1 MRYRAGMP
9 MFANDCLEIL
19 IPKSF
24 DPKMFM
30 KDMHLKSPG
39 RALALLVFTAVVTT
53 AGCSKSDSGKT
64 PSPAQSA
71 TKTDPMEVQLSAD
84 MAKHFQVEAAKMAEI
99 SVIQKV
105 AGRIEANEQRT
116 MRIGASVTG
125 RVTQVLAEVGD
136 RVKAGQPL
144 ARLASPELTSAQL
157 SFLRALSANKLA
169 ERSVERAQQLVTAD
183 VIGHAELQRREVE
196 LSVAKAELRAAT
208 DQLRLIGLTDA
219 MIQRLRDTGALAS
232 EVAITASRTGVVVER
247 KVSQGQVAQPGDP
260 LFTIADLS
268 NVWVI
273 GALPE
278 QDANSVQLN
287 QQVEVE
293 VPALGTQKLKG
304 RIVFVSDTVQ
314 QDTRTVPIR
323 TAVDN
328 PRSELKPQMLAT
340 LHLNGLQVK
349 QLAVPASAVVRE
361 NDKDYVFVKVGEH
374 RFRLT
379 EVQLDA
385 AAGELRPVRKG
396 IDEGTPI
403 VVDGSFHLNS
413 QRKRAELE

>member
-1 MRYRAGMP
+1 MNTHLP
-9 MFANDCLEIL
+9 L
-19 IPKSF
+19 P
-24 DPKMFM
+24 
-30 KDMHLKSPG
+30 LKSSDLCAHIMNSYNKPG
-39 RALALLVFTAVVTT
+39 TLWALIFLAIVLLG
-53 AGCSKSDSGKT
+53 GCSKSDTTAQKAKQ
-64 PSPAQSA
+64 PAVPRA
-71 TKTDPMEVQLSAD
+71 DPMEVQITPE
-84 MAKHFQVEAAKMAEI
+84 MAKHFQIEAARMAEV

-116 MRIGASVTG
+116 MRIGSSVTG
-125 RVTQVLAEVGD
+125 RITQVLAEVGD

-144 ARLASPELTSAQL
+144 ARLSSPELTSAQL
-157 SFLRALSANKLA
+157 SFLRALSATKLA

-183 VIGHAELQRREVE
+183 VIGNAELQRREVE
-196 LSVAKAELRAAT
+196 LSVARAELRAAT
-208 DQLRLIGLTDA
+208 DQLRLIGLNDQT
-219 MIQRLRDTGALAS
+219 IQLLRETGGLAS

-268 NVWVI
+268 NVWVV

-278 QDANSVQLN
+278 QDANSVKLN

-304 RIVFVSDTVQ
+304 RIVFISDTVQ
-314 QDTRTVPIR
+314 PDTRTVPIR

-328 PRSELKPQMLAT
+328 PRFELKPQMLAT
-340 LHLNGLQVK
+340 LHLNGAYVK
-349 QLAVPASAVVRE
+349 QLAIPAAAVVRE
-361 NDKDYVFVKVGEH
+361 NDKDYVFVKVGEN
-374 RFRLT
+374 RYRLT
-379 EVQLDA
+379 EVQLDP

>member
-1 MRYRAGMP
+1 MSARIRFKNITTHLLTAYPNMKNLTIRQGFAVLLLGMSLIAGG
-9 MFANDCLEIL
+9 CG
-19 IPKSF
+19 KS
-24 DPKMFM
+24 
-30 KDMHLKSPG
+30 
-39 RALALLVFTAVVTT
+39 TT
-53 AGCSKSDSGKT
+53 EAKKAA
-64 PSPAQSA
+64 AQ
-71 TKTDPMEVQLSAD
+71 TTQRTDPMEVQLTPD
-84 MAKHFQVEAAKMAEI
+84 MDKHFQIEPATMADI

-116 MRIGASVTG
+116 MRIGSSVTG
-125 RVTQVLAEVGD
+125 RITQVLAEVGD
-136 RVKAGQPL
+136 RVQAGQPL
-144 ARLASPELTSAQL
+144 ARLSSPELTAAQL
-157 SFLRALSANKLA
+157 SFLRALSATKLA

-183 VIGHAELQRREVE
+183 VIGNAELQRREVE
-196 LSVAKAELRAAT
+196 LSVARAELRAAT
-208 DQLRLIGLTDA
+208 DQLRLIGLSDG
-219 MIQRLRDTGALAS
+219 MIQRLRETGALAS

-260 LFTIADLS
+260 LFTVADLS
-268 NVWVI
+268 NVWVV

-278 QDANSVQLN
+278 QDANSVKLN

-328 PRSELKPQMLAT
+328 PRFELKPQMLAT
-340 LHLNGLQVK
+340 LHLNGTYVK
-349 QLAVPASAVVRE
+349 QLAVPAAAVVRE
-361 NDKDYVFVKVGEH
+361 NDKDYVFVKVGDH
-374 RFRLT
+374 RYRLT
-379 EVQLDA
+379 EVQLDP

-396 IDEGTPI
+396 IDVGAPI